1 MAQAKGNAPAKA
13 PAKAPASQPGVD
25 AGGII
30 SGIAQGA
37 ATAISLFQDTT
48 PELGTVGFTGFEDED
63 VVGETLSAAYG
74 SVGSGSDAVLGS
86 VSTGLLSGV
95 TAGLAI
101 GGVWGSV
108 IGGAVGLIGG
118 LFGGFGKK
126 RAAKKAAARARARAI
141 AQYKRKR
148 RQAQEKKQVRLE
160 KERLE
165 VQKMMTVGRRQAGT
179 KAKSLLDQ
187 QAQNVAE
194 YNKILGLTS
203 GTVKSGKRQRIKNAA
218 IRAQA
223 AVSGQYR
230 YATAKVDKLNRLEEL
245 LTFESGSAFE
255 VNPGTLKYRDALQ
268 SAVQEF
274 EEF

>member
-1 MAQAKGNAPAKA
+1 MAQEKAKQPAKQQFDTLGA
-13 PAKAPASQPGVD
+13 VTN
-25 AGGII
+25 
-30 SGIAQGA
+30 IAQGLA
-37 ATAISLFQDTT
+37 MAVPLFQDTT
-48 PELGTVGFTGFEDED
+48 PDLGTVGFTGFEDED

-74 SVGSGSDAVLGS
+74 NVGAGAVLGGAA
-86 VSTGLLSGV
+86 TGLTS
-95 TAGLAI
+95 GLAI
-101 GGVWGSV
+101 GSAFGPLGAAIGAGVGF
-108 IGGAVGLIGG
+108 LGG
-118 LFGGFGKK
+118 LFGGGRKK
-126 RAAKKAAARARARAI
+126 RAAQRAAAAARARAI

-148 RQAQEKKQVRLE
+148 RQAQEKKQLRLE

-165 VQKMMTVGRRQAGT
+165 VQKMLKVGKRQSGIQ
-179 KAKSLLDQ
+179 AKSLLDQ

-203 GTVKSGKRQRIKNAA
+203 STVKSGKRQMVKNAA

-245 LTFESGSAFE
+245 LMFEAGSAFDI
-255 VNPGTLKYRDALQ
+255 NPGVLKYRDALQ